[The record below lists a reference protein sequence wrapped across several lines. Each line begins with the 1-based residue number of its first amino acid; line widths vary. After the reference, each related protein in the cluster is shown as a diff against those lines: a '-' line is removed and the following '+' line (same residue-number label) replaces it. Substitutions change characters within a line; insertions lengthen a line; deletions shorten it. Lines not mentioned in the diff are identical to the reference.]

1 MLKVKLTMEE
11 PQVKHSLTME
21 QECEVY
27 GDLGDNIIS
36 RLGQFINHFLR
47 AYGYPAYDKEYVFLE
62 SVTADEYDQL
72 LDYLFMIREGN
83 KNEIV

>member
-1 MLKVKLTMEE
+1 MLKIKLTMEE

-27 GDLGDNIIS
+27 DNLGDSEIL
-36 RLGQFINHFLR
+36 RLAEFINHFLR

-62 SVTADEYDQL
+62 SVTEEEYNALQ
-72 LDYLFMIREGN
+72 DYLCDFRE
-83 KNEIV
+83 ESVEH